1 MAGNNGK
8 FDALSA
14 KIKEHAAQTSGDA
27 ESGTAKAGGGKFSF
41 FGSKPNANAKPT
53 SAASVKPT
61 TSAKPTSATGVK
73 PTTTAAG
80 AAANVKP
87 TTSSTSVKPT
97 TAASVKPTTTSAA
110 RPTSATTATHVAN
123 AKKSKFTDVPS
134 GAYYAD
140 AVEWAVRK
148 GITTGT
154 TETTFT
160 PNNPCHRGHVATFIW
175 RSKGSPAPKSANN
188 PFSDVSDG
196 PFYKAILWAV
206 ENGLMEGTSATTF
219 EPTKPCARVE
229 VLTFLL
235 RAEGKPNAKEA
246 DAIKWAALKHL
257 LQGME
262 GSAQNPCTRADI
274 VTFLYRVKG

>member
-14 KIKEHAAQTSGDA
+14 KIKEHAAQTSGYA

-53 SAASVKPT
+53 STASVKPT
-61 TSAKPTSATGVK
+61 A
-73 PTTTAAG
+73 TAAG

-87 TTSSTSVKPT
+87 TTSVKPT
-97 TAASVKPTTTSAA
+97 TTASVKPTTTGAA
-110 RPTSATTATHVAN
+110 RPTAAANASHVAN
-123 AKKSKFTDVPS
+123 APKSKFTDVPS
-134 GAYYAD
+134 GAYYAE

-175 RSKGSPAPKSANN
+175 RSKGSPAPKSAKN

-219 EPTKPCARVE
+219 EPTKPCTRVE

-235 RAEGKPNAKEA
+235 RAEGKPAAKET

-257 LQGME
+257 LQGMG